1 MMTNSQTY
9 ITIALITLVTA
20 LIRFL
25 PFIIFP
31 ANRKPPLFI
40 QYLGTVLPMAAIS
53 FFLLLLMVSPKF
65 VQLPLFSS
73 SINGNGIHYFPLRL
87 VPLFTCLSSRFS
99 FDLSVNCTA
108 CQGTNLC
115 TLDFQCTESQ

>member
-1 MMTNSQTY
+1 MMTNSQVY
-9 ITIALITLVTA
+9 ITITLITLVTA

-53 FFLLLLMVSPKF
+53 LLMVYALKDTVFLTSPHGIPQICAVIALFF
-65 VQLPLFSS
+65 VHKWKRNTLL
-73 SINGNGIHYFPLRL
+73 SIA
-87 VPLFTCLSSRFS
+87 T
-99 FDLSVNCTA
+99 
-108 CQGTNLC
+108 GT
-115 TLDFQCTESQ
+115 FVYMFIIQVFF